1 MTFKIVDGLQFLHVI
16 RLCDGVCCVTNA
28 VTRDVIVY

>member
-1 MTFKIVDGLQFLHVI
+1 MTVKIVDGLQFLRVI
-16 RLCDGVCCVTNA
+16 RLCDSVCCVTNT